1 MRILLLSYHLYPN
14 GTAEGLCVAKLART
28 LTDAG
33 HAVTILTSTLN
44 TWSGTVV
51 IPDTGLLAGIPI
63 HRVAP
68 QTTGWVGRLQRGHE
82 RLLRAGRQAG
92 LRRVGVSA
100 LDAAIN
106 IALGCTPV
114 EYAWVPAAAVV
125 AQRLGA
131 GGARFDVLHSR
142 LNHFLSHRAALRV
155 AHQQPTLP
163 WCAHFS
169 DPWPG
174 QLYPGAYRQT
184 PTRSGLMERRQLG
197 ILNAILA
204 RADSV
209 TVPSVRLLPLLL
221 AGPRARYHGKAHAIP
236 HLGNFWEAAP
246 SYQPGAVLELL
257 HAGSILA
264 QRNPTTLLQAVALLR
279 DQTPDLAAQL
289 RVTFVGHANP
299 FVDGAVATYGLA
311 DTVRTIPYTD
321 FAELWALT
329 CRADVLLLLE
339 SPMAEGVFMPSKLA
353 DYLSA
358 RRPILA
364 LSPAVGTV
372 ADYLA
377 GGGGLRV
384 DPTDPPAIAAA
395 LRDLLTRRQ
404 TGQLAALEPPP
415 ELVARVS
422 PAWVGP
428 AYAAA
433 FAHAQAGRGRGVR

>member
-28 LTDAG
+28 LADAG

-44 TWSGTVV
+44 TWPGAYVV
-51 IPDTGLLAGIPI
+51 PAAGLLAGIPI

-68 QTTGWVGRLQRGHE
+68 QTHGWVGRLQRAHTGVG
-82 RLLRAGRQAG
+82 RLGRRGGFVRAAA
-92 LRRVGVSA
+92 SA
-100 LDAAIN
+100 LDALTN
-106 IALGCTPV
+106 IALGCTPT
-114 EYAWVPAAAVV
+114 EYAWVPAAAAA
-125 AQRLGA
+125 AQRLLR
-131 GGARFDVLHSR
+131 GGVPFDVLHSR

-204 RADSV
+204 RSDSV
-209 TVPSVRLLPLLL
+209 TVPSARLLPLLL
-221 AGPRARYHGKAHAIP
+221 AGPRARYRAKAYTIP
-236 HLGNFWEAAP
+236 HLGNFWESP
-246 SYQPGAVLELL
+246 PPYQPGVVMELL

-264 QRNPTTLLQAVALLR
+264 QRNPTTLLQAVGLLR

-299 FVDGAVATYGLA
+299 FVDQAVATYGLA
-311 DTVRTIPYTD
+311 DSVRTIPYTD

-364 LSPAVGTV
+364 LSPAVWHCGRLSRRWGRLTSRSQRPVGHCRRITRSAPALADGTV
-372 ADYLA
+372 
-377 GGGGLRV
+377 G
-384 DPTDPPAIAAA
+384 
-395 LRDLLTRRQ
+395 
-404 TGQLAALEPPP
+404 
-415 ELVARVS
+415 
-422 PAWVGP
+422 
-428 AYAAA
+428 
-433 FAHAQAGRGRGVR
+433 